1 MILLDYHDVDVVIE
15 KMLNQPIVN
24 LEPTA
29 LDMTV
34 VDFDEFS
41 LQKLSEGKSQ
51 REELVKKLALIKF
64 ERAFEQQAQFEDEKQ
79 PNPTPDLMQV
89 GRVLKDVDA
98 RRRSAIQNA
107 PQVLY

>member
-1 MILLDYHDVDVVIE
+1 
-15 KMLNQPIVN
+15 MLNQPIVN

-34 VDFDEFS
+34 VDFDGVAYH
-41 LQKLSEGKSQ
+41 LSTPESKCYRENSKSQ

>member
-1 MILLDYHDVDVVIE
+1 
-15 KMLNQPIVN
+15 MLNQPIVN

-34 VDFDEFS
+34 VDFDVVAYH
-41 LQKLSEGKSQ
+41 LSTPESKCKSQ

-64 ERAFEQQAQFEDEKQ
+64 ERTFEQQAQFEDEKQ

-89 GRVLKDVDA
+89 GREHTHTQPDDNNIIEIRKLFIF
-98 RRRSAIQNA
+98 RPNWIES
-107 PQVLY
+107 L

>member
-34 VDFDEFS
+34 VDFDGVAYHLSTPESKCYKENMAHTVS
-41 LQKLSEGKSQ
+41 L
-51 REELVKKLALIKF
+51 KKI
-64 ERAFEQQAQFEDEKQ
+64 
-79 PNPTPDLMQV
+79 
-89 GRVLKDVDA
+89 
-98 RRRSAIQNA
+98 
-107 PQVLY
+107 